1 MKNFF
6 VHLGVVVFF
15 IAVAAIFF
23 KPAVFEGKMIVAG
36 DSEKVIGMNKEIRD
50 YQDRTGEG
58 VSWTGSMFSGMP
70 SYTISAPDGPRN
82 YLFDAGLKVFWFL
95 GSTDAGIIFLA
106 MFGMYLFLISMGY
119 GIGISVFGAVAYA
132 FSSYFIII
140 LPAGHVCK
148 AWAMSYLPLVLLG
161 IMLLFKQKWLWGI
174 VVFAASMSLELRSNH
189 IQITYYF
196 AILCVFLFLAFAIGK
211 ILNKDYKSLVKT
223 TGFLVLGS
231 FLAIASTA
239 DRMYSNYEMSAVST
253 RGPSRLSAAAD
264 GKTDKS
270 TGLDRDYAFAWSYG
284 LGELTT
290 LLVPNSYGG
299 ESGGELGADSH
310 ISTAL
315 RMHNYQVSGP
325 MRMPTYWGA
334 QPFTSGPVYLG
345 AIVCFLAVLSFF
357 ISKNKYKWWL
367 VGASVFFIILSL
379 GNNAPIVNNF
389 LFDHLPMYNKFRTP
403 SMALVMPQLTFAILG
418 CMALKT
424 ILDGDYDEKKINK
437 YLAIS
442 VGIVG
447 GFCLLVWAAPTLF
460 LDCSSAADDGYTK
473 QYGDW
478 FTAALIEDRASLA
491 SSDAF
496 RSLLYILAT
505 AAILWYVIKKEN
517 RKYVNVAM
525 GAIAILTLVDLWGVS
540 RRYCDEDNFTKKLE
554 YHPYQQTVAD
564 AEILKDKDLS
574 YRVLTFRDPFN
585 DTHVPY
591 FHKSIG
597 GYNAAKLR
605 DYQDLID
612 MHIAPEM
619 QYIQES
625 FKGIRTLGDLDS
637 VFSNTPALNMLNMRY
652 LIYNDAAAPLKNNKA
667 LGNAWFVQNY
677 KILKDTTLGGTT
689 YTADDLEIKML
700 GSVNPGKTALVV
712 NKFRGELEGK
722 SLAFD
727 PESSIQLTSYK
738 PNEVVY
744 KSKSKTENLALF
756 SEIYYPLAWT
766 ATIDGQ
772 PASHF
777 RSNWLLRSMVIP
789 AGEHTI
795 VFKNYAETYW
805 TLRNM
810 SSILSLI
817 MLLAVLGVIGYEVY
831 GAWKDSNGTKATSV
845 AKKD

>member
-36 DSEKVIGMNKEIRD
+36 DSEKVIRMNKEIRD

-460 LDCSSAADDGYTK
+460 LECSSAADDGYTK

-525 GAIAILTLVDLWGVS
+525 GAIAILTLVERSTNMLMMEKLPHG
-540 RRYCDEDNFTKKLE
+540 KKAI
-554 YHPYQQTVAD
+554 PVAQTVVRLLMPYRQTIKTITTDNGSEFAAHQLITKGLKMKGKEDVIVYFAD
-564 AEILKDKDLS
+564 S
-574 YRVLTFRDPFN
+574 YSSWQKGCIENTNKLIRKYIPKHANFN
-585 DTHVPY
+585 
-591 FHKSIG
+591 
-597 GYNAAKLR
+597 R
-605 DYQDLID
+605 
-612 MHIAPEM
+612 
-619 QYIQES
+619 
-625 FKGIRTLGDLDS
+625 
-637 VFSNTPALNMLNMRY
+637 FSNETILNIQHKLNKRPREKLNFDTPL
-652 LIYNDAAAPLKNNKA
+652 
-667 LGNAWFVQNY
+667 FC
-677 KILKDTTLGGTT
+677 
-689 YTADDLEIKML
+689 
-700 GSVNPGKTALVV
+700 
-712 NKFRGELEGK
+712 F
-722 SLAFD
+722 
-727 PESSIQLTSYK
+727 
-738 PNEVVY
+738 
-744 KSKSKTENLALF
+744 SK
-756 SEIYYPLAWT
+756 
-766 ATIDGQ
+766 
-772 PASHF
+772 HF
-777 RSNWLLRSMVIP
+777 
-789 AGEHTI
+789 
-795 VFKNYAETYW
+795 Y
-805 TLRNM
+805 
-810 SSILSLI
+810 
-817 MLLAVLGVIGYEVY
+817 
-831 GAWKDSNGTKATSV
+831 
-845 AKKD
+845 